1 MFAISF
7 DMLIA
12 DLKENYGESYNNAY
26 YEISVVLEA
35 FDFYRAQGSV
45 YLSEKN
51 DMANLTKAMIKL
63 KRIDWFRKS
72 VRDIRAFKVEDWSNF
87 TDFMKENE

>member
-7 DMLIA
+7 DMLIS
-12 DLKENYGESYNNAY
+12 DLKINYGESYNNAY
-26 YEISVVLEA
+26 YEISLVLEE
-35 FDFYRAQGSV
+35 FQFYRAQGSV

-63 KRIDWFRKS
+63 KSIPWFSNS

-87 TDFMKENE
+87 TEFMKEN

>member
-12 DLKENYGESYNNAY
+12 ELKENYGEPYNNAY
-26 YEISVVLEA
+26 YEISVVLEE
-35 FDFYRAQGSV
+35 FEFYRAQGSV
-45 YLSEKN
+45 YLSDKN

-63 KRIDWFRKS
+63 KSISWFRDS

-87 TDFMKENE
+87 TEFMKEK

>member
-7 DMLIA
+7 DMLIT
-12 DLKENYGESYNNAY
+12 DLKENYGEPYNNAY
-26 YEISVVLEA
+26 YEISIILEE

-45 YLSEKN
+45 YLSDKN

-63 KRIDWFRKS
+63 KSISWFRDS

-87 TDFMKENE
+87 TDFMKEN

>member
-12 DLKENYGESYNNAY
+12 DLKTNYGETYNNAN
-26 YEISVVLEA
+26 YEISVVLEE
-35 FDFYRAQGSV
+35 FHFFRAQGSV
-45 YLSEKN
+45 YVSEKN

-63 KRIDWFRKS
+63 KSIDWFRKS

-87 TDFMKENE
+87 TDFMKEE

>member
-12 DLKENYGESYNNAY
+12 DLKENYGEPYNNAY
-26 YEISVVLEA
+26 FEISVVLEE

-45 YLSEKN
+45 YLSDKN

-63 KRIDWFRKS
+63 KSIDWFKNS

-87 TDFMKENE
+87 TDFMKEE

>member
-12 DLKENYGESYNNAY
+12 DLKENFGEPYNNAY
-26 YEISVVLEA
+26 YEISVVLEE
-35 FDFYRAQGSV
+35 FDFYRAQRIV
-45 YLSEKN
+45 YLSDKN

-63 KRIDWFRKS
+63 KSISWFRDS

-87 TDFMKENE
+87 TDFMKEK